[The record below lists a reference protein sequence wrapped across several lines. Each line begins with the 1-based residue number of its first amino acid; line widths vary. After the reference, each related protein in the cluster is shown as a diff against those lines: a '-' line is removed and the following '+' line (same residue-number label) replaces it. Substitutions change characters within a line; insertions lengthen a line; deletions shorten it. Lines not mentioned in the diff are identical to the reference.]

1 MTTIKNNAIEME
13 RICYKSLLSI
23 FMSMGFRNDI
33 ANEIDLLKIE
43 LKVIDKHTRL
53 LEECIRSLK
62 SHKYLHENEGMLT
75 ISKVIQDEL
84 RDFDWQVTL
93 QKSTIEMPEM
103 ANHAKLLFA
112 CLEGLQSIFQGKVN
126 ATDVM
131 FPDGSMELVS
141 GVYKGNEQ
149 ADYFNDILCQVVE
162 NIVADNV
169 EALGEGEKFTILEVG
184 AGTGGTSNLLFKVLS
199 AYKDKI
205 SYVYTD
211 LSKSFLFHAEKH
223 YKSIAPY
230 LETKL
235 FNIEKSPENQELP
248 LGSFDMVIGAN
259 VVHAT
264 KNIRNSLQNIK
275 GVLKKNGVLVLN
287 EITQN
292 DIYATLTFG
301 LLDGWWL
308 YEDAEVRLEGSP
320 GLSTVGW
327 QKVLTDTGFVNAM
340 NYPEDEELFQ
350 QIIISQ
356 SDGEI
361 ILVKEEVKVAQSVRE
376 IKSDKAAIDSNNA
389 TESSQT
395 VDIREIENFIKAKL
409 ALVLKM
415 EVSEF
420 DEITPMSD
428 YGVDSIIGL
437 ELIKEINETLTDAIP
452 TTILFDYPTIKEFS
466 KYLAEEHSSAFTM
479 QPAVSKNETRLE
491 NEVLKQPVETIKLE
505 TIKEEETVFFINKE
519 KSQAQRLWLEK
530 PATIAD
536 IKVVG
541 FNLPAIQQDEVLVEI
556 SHFSL
561 NFGDLLCV
569 KGLYP
574 TMPPYPFSPGF
585 EASGTIMEV
594 GERVTNFKTGDRVI
608 VMTDGS
614 YGLHSTHCVAN
625 ELQLLSIPENQ
636 SFEEACAI
644 PTVAMTMVEAFRRVQ
659 IKKGDYILIQTATGG
674 IGHIA
679 VQLAKYFELKI
690 IATAGSDDKINYLK
704 QIGVPYTINYREQN
718 FEEEVNKITN
728 GQGVMVVVNTLSGE
742 NIQKGINCLGKR
754 GQYIELSMTALKS
767 ANKIDLSKFS
777 NNQTFIAVD
786 LRKLIGEDREYIEGL
801 WAECKEYIEKGILK
815 SVISTEVAFEDYKKA
830 YTILEDRNNIGK
842 VIVRANSARTS
853 QIEIPLRNSTESK
866 KSNQNAKALDIAIV
880 GMSGQ
885 YGSAKDLNDFWE
897 KIKEGESLI
906 EEVPNDRWNI
916 EEHFSADQ
924 EVANKTY
931 SKWGSFLRDIDKFDP
946 LFFRI
951 SGKEAEGMDPQQRLF
966 LEHCWKA
973 FEDAAIVSDQL
984 NGAKCGIYVG
994 AGQGDYV
1001 QTNNL
1006 ENAAIYWGNSS
1017 AILASRI
1024 SYFLNL
1030 KGPAIAIDTACSSS
1044 LVAIEMACK
1053 SLYHKEI
1060 DVALSGGVFI
1070 NTTPRFY
1077 KLSSKAGMLSKD
1089 GQCYAFDH
1097 RANGFVPGE
1106 GVGVLVLKRLEDAKR
1121 DGDYIHG
1128 IIKGVETNQDGTTN
1142 GILAPSMKSQE
1153 ELENAVY
1160 QKYDIHP
1167 DSITYIEAHGTG
1179 TGLGDPIE
1187 FEGLTRAFRKQTNNT
1202 NYCGLGSV
1210 KTNIGHTVYA
1220 AGVAGVQKVILALQ
1234 HKKIPPTLNYEKANS
1249 LINLENSPFYITNK
1263 IQDWVTADATP
1274 RRAAVSSFG
1283 FSGTNA
1289 HLVVEEYEN
1298 KHQQNRSNK
1307 EFVIPISAK
1316 SEKALERQI
1325 KQFVDY
1331 LEQKPVISIA
1341 DVAYTLQV
1349 GRQSMEFRSVF
1360 ITDSITDFLI
1370 KLKNDK
1376 STVSSSAI
1384 SAKEKNQFKTF
1395 LSNGAGEAYIKYAT
1409 EHNEYQSLA
1418 SLWAMGVAV
1427 DWNKLYSDNKE
1438 KPQRISLPTYAFE
1451 KDRYWLKNNTIIE
1464 SNQGI
1469 QKRHPLLH
1477 QSVSVDEGIQKFCST
1492 YLGEEHFFR
1501 DHIFRNKK
1509 ILPGVAYLELAKTA
1523 GEKSIEKH
1531 ITQFKNVLWLQPIW
1545 HQGNEVKIETEII
1558 KQKGSLQYVVYSNI
1572 EGKDTLGSEKQ
1583 IHSQGEL
1590 TSIEV
1595 STPIKHDIEKIKKSL
1610 NKSISRDAFYKTYQE
1625 IGLELGTSFR
1635 GVQHLW
1641 YNSSE
1646 AISKIELP
1654 KGEGYTLTPG
1664 IMDSALQTCIGIN
1677 LEKEVTGLLFPF
1689 SVEQIDIYQP
1699 LEENIW
1705 SYVRKSKNN
1714 KSDEVINYDVDIC
1727 NLNGEVL
1734 IAFQNVL
1741 FLPERKT
1748 MPEIITTEQAQF
1760 YKPVWKETP
1769 ISAKRNAEV
1778 KRKIVICDAAPEMAA
1793 HFHELLN
1800 TDIAVIEANSAE
1812 TYFEKTIAIIKELI
1826 TSKET
1831 VELILAYPI
1840 NKQLDI
1846 AFLSAL
1852 LKTASLENSK
1862 IITKMIGVDKEFTI
1876 SNSVVISKI
1885 IENEIASTDQ
1895 EIKYTKGNRNCKQ
1908 LELVSLPNSKGKT
1921 AIKRNGL
1928 YVITGGMGSLGRIL
1942 ATHISNHKKAK
1953 VILLGRK
1960 RLNKS
1965 QQDFIGNLP
1974 NATYMICDLAS
1985 EQKVQN
1991 TISKIKTKFGNI
2003 NGLIHAAGITKD
2015 SLILAKTEEEAKS
2028 VFTPKMEGLKH
2039 LDEVCKDEPLDFM
2052 MLFSS
2057 IVSELGN
2064 IGQSDYAAA
2073 NAYLNNY
2080 ALYREEK
2087 RLQGNRQGKTYS
2099 IGWGFWQDGGMRLQ
2113 NEQIAYLETQW
2124 GMKPMPTE
2132 VGLELFETILSANS
2146 QNIIVAYGD
2155 SKKIGNVITNHFT
2168 EKKKDENAVEQIG
2181 KNVREALT
2189 DKLHLLIADLLKLD
2203 KDKIERDKDLALYG
2217 VDSILLTELNAEL
2230 NAYYEIS
2237 LLPSVFYN
2245 NTTIESLAEHL
2256 LEEYNAAV
2264 HDKHQ
2269 DIDAVISE
2277 NGSSN
2282 KHTSSST
2289 KNNEHS
2295 LSQLDTN
2302 ELQST
2307 IEGSSY
2313 LIQFHKIVPEKP
2325 NVFIIPGVPGIAYGY
2340 YELAEQFSK
2349 YGNCYGITM
2358 QGIFDNKK
2366 PLDSIEKMASHNVAE
2381 IAKIAQPDSAIYLVT
2396 HSFGGLI
2403 SYEMVKQLQALCIE
2417 VKQIFMLDCFPN
2429 TLSSNEMDKTVL
2441 FLNLFPE
2448 IFDKVEIEA
2457 LKNRVQAILQEK
2469 NTVRKELLYDFITTN
2484 GVTVNEQMFGKLW
2497 DVFDVSMSCTYEM
2510 DIQHQVPITLAKV
2523 KDQVITNGSYD
2534 LGWSPYFEQV
2544 EVIDVE
2550 GDHFSIIRE
2559 PHCSKWVK
2567 EITFYKEQKEQ
2578 ESLN

>member
-1 MTTIKNNAIEME
+1 MTTIKNNAIEMQ
-13 RICYKSLLSI
+13 RICHNSLLSI
-23 FMSMGFRNDI
+23 LTSMGFRSGI
-33 ANEIDLLKIE
+33 ANEIDQLKTE
-43 LKVIDKHTRL
+43 LKVVDKHTRL

-62 SHKYLHENEGMLT
+62 SYDYLHENEGVLT
-75 ISKVIQDEL
+75 LTAIAQEEL
-84 RDFDWQVTL
+84 RDFDRQVTL
-93 QKSTIEMPEM
+93 QNIFTDMPEM
-103 ANHAKLLFA
+103 AGHATLLQV
-112 CLEGLQSIFQGKVN
+112 CLDGLQSIFQGKVN

-162 NIVADNV
+162 NIVADNI
-169 EALGEGEKFTILEVG
+169 ENLGEGEKFTILEVG
-184 AGTGGTSNLLFKVLS
+184 AGTGGTSNLLFQVLS
-199 AYKDKI
+199 TYKNKI

-223 YKSIAPY
+223 FKAIAPY

-264 KNIRNSLQNIK
+264 KNIRKSLQNIK
-275 GVLKKNGVLVLN
+275 GVLKRNGVLVLN
-287 EITQN
+287 EIAQN

-320 GLSTVGW
+320 GLSTKGW
-327 QKVLTDTGFVNAM
+327 QKVLTDTGFVNTM
-340 NYPEDEELFQ
+340 SYPEDEELFQ

-361 ILVKEEVKVAQSVRE
+361 ILAAEDVKAEPSLRE
-376 IKSDKAAIDSNNA
+376 TKSDR
-389 TESSQT
+389 TEIVSKQAVGTSQV
-395 VDIREIENFIKAKL
+395 VDIKEVENFIKNKL

-437 ELIKEINETLTDAIP
+437 ELIKEINETLTNAIP

-466 KYLAEEHSSAFTM
+466 KYLAEEHSSAFTI
-479 QPAVSKNETRLE
+479 QPTVSESEIKAENKTE
-491 NEVLKQPVETIKLE
+491 NEVLSQKIEIE
-505 TIKEEETVFFINKE
+505 KEEETSFFANKE
-519 KSQAQRLWLEK
+519 KGRAQRLWLEK
-530 PATIAD
+530 PATIDD
-536 IKVVG
+536 IKIVN
-541 FNLPAIQQDEVLVEI
+541 FDLPAMQQDEVVVEI

-585 EASGTIMEV
+585 EASGTIIAT
-594 GERVTNFKTGDRVI
+594 GNKVTNFSIGDRVI

-625 ELQLLSIPENQ
+625 ELQLLPIPENQ

-644 PTVAMTMVEAFRRVQ
+644 PTVAMTMVEAFRRVHV
-659 IKKGDYILIQTATGG
+659 KKGDYILVQTATGG

-679 VQLAKYFELKI
+679 IQLAKHLELKV
-690 IATAGSDDKINYLK
+690 IATAGSTLKVDYLRE
-704 QIGVPYTINYREQN
+704 IGVEHAINYREQD
-718 FEEEVNKITN
+718 FEEEVNSITN
-728 GQGVMVVVNTLSGE
+728 GQGVTVVVNTLSGE

-767 ANKIDLSKFS
+767 ANHIDLSKFS

-786 LRKLIGEDREYIEGL
+786 LRKLIGEDRDYIEGL
-801 WAECKEYIEKGILK
+801 WAECKEYIENGILK
-815 SVISTEVAFEDYKKA
+815 SVISTEVPFEDYKKA
-830 YTILEDRNNIGK
+830 YKILEDRDNIGK
-842 VIVRANSARTS
+842 VIVRANSARTA
-853 QIEIPLRNSTESK
+853 QIEIPSSSSK
-866 KSNQNAKALDIAIV
+866 EIKQSNQKTKALDIAIV

-885 YGSAKDLNDFWE
+885 YGSAKDLNDFWT

-924 EVANKTY
+924 EEANKTY

-973 FEDAAIVSDQL
+973 FEDAAIVTDKL

-1001 QTNNL
+1001 QTTNL

-1053 SLYHKEI
+1053 SLYHKEVDI
-1060 DVALSGGVFI
+1060 ALSGGVFI

-1153 ELENAVY
+1153 ELENEVY

-1167 DSITYIEAHGTG
+1167 DSITYVEAHGTG

-1234 HKKIPPTLNYEKANS
+1234 NKIIPPSLNYEEKNS
-1249 LINLENSPFYITNK
+1249 LINLENSPFYITDK
-1263 IQDWVTADATP
+1263 IQDWAHSAATP

-1298 KHQQNRSNK
+1298 KHQKNISSK

-1325 KQFVDY
+1325 INLIDY
-1331 LEQKPVISIA
+1331 LEQKPAISIS
-1341 DVAYTLQV
+1341 DVAYTWQV
-1349 GRQSMEFRSVF
+1349 GRQPMEFRSVF
-1360 ITDSITDFLI
+1360 ITDSVADFLI
-1370 KLKNDK
+1370 KLKNNK
-1376 STVSSSAI
+1376 GLVNSNTA
-1384 SAKEKNQFKTF
+1384 SAKEKEQFKTF

-1418 SLWAMGVAV
+1418 NLWAMGVSV
-1427 DWNKLYSDNKE
+1427 DWNKLYSNNQE

-1451 KDRYWLKNNTIIE
+1451 KDRYWLKANTIIE
-1464 SNQGI
+1464 SNSGI
-1469 QKRHPLLH
+1469 QKLHPLLH
-1477 QSVSVDEGIQKFCST
+1477 QRINADGGNQKFSST

-1501 DHIFRNKK
+1501 DHIFRNEK

-1523 GEKSIEKH
+1523 GEKSINKN
-1531 ITQFKNVLWLQPIW
+1531 ITQLKNVLWLQPIW
-1545 HQGNEVKIETEII
+1545 HRGKTVQIETEII
-1558 KQKGSLQYVVYSNI
+1558 KQEDNLQYVIYSNI
-1572 EGKDTLGSEKQ
+1572 ETGGVSGQEKQ
-1583 IHSQGEL
+1583 IHGQGEL
-1590 TSIEV
+1590 ASAETSAPV
-1595 STPIKHDIEKIKKSL
+1595 KHDIEKIKKSL
-1610 NKSISRDAFYKTYQE
+1610 SKSISRDAFYKKYQE
-1625 IGLELGTSFR
+1625 IGLELGASFR

-1641 YNSSE
+1641 FSSSE

-1654 KGEGYTLTPG
+1654 KGEGYALTPG
-1664 IMDSALQTCIGIN
+1664 IMDSALQTCIGVN

-1689 SVEQIDIYQP
+1689 SLEQIDIYQP

-1727 NLNGEVL
+1727 NENGEVL

-1748 MPEIITTEQAQF
+1748 APQTTPTEETQL
-1760 YKPVWKETP
+1760 YKSVWKETP
-1769 ISAKRNAEV
+1769 ISSKKNLEV
-1778 KRKIVICDAAPEMAA
+1778 KRKIIICEAVPEMVL
-1793 HFHELLN
+1793 HFNEFLN
-1800 TDIAVIEANSAE
+1800 ADIEIIEAESPE
-1812 TYFEKTIAIIKELI
+1812 VYFEKTIAIIKQVI
-1826 TSKET
+1826 ASKEN
-1831 VELILAYPI
+1831 VEVILVYPVS
-1840 NKQLDI
+1840 KQLEI
-1846 AFLSAL
+1846 EFLSAL

-1862 IITKMIGVDKEFTI
+1862 IITKMIGVDMEFTK
-1876 SNSVVISKI
+1876 SNSDAIYKI
-1885 IENEIASTDQ
+1885 VGNELETTDQ
-1895 EIKYTKGNRNCKQ
+1895 EIKYAKGNRNCKE
-1908 LELVSLPNSKGKT
+1908 LELVRLSNSKEKT
-1921 AIKRNGL
+1921 TIKRNGR
-1928 YVITGGMGSLGRIL
+1928 YVITGGMGSLGRIF
-1942 ATHISNHKKAK
+1942 ATYITSKKAK

-1960 RLNKS
+1960 KLNKS
-1965 QQDFIGNLP
+1965 QTDFIESLP
-1974 NATYMICDLAS
+1974 NAAYMICDIANK
-1985 EQKVQN
+1985 QKVQS
-1991 TISKIKTKFGNI
+1991 TVSKIKKEYGNI
-2003 NGLIHAAGITKD
+2003 NGIIHAAGITRD
-2015 SLILAKTEEEAKS
+2015 SLIQVKTEEEVKS
-2028 VFTPKMEGLKH
+2028 VFAPKTEGLKN
-2039 LDEVCKDEPLDFM
+2039 LDEVCKNEPLDFM

-2064 IGQSDYAAA
+2064 IGQSDYTAA

-2080 ALYREEK
+2080 ALYREEE
-2087 RLQGNRQGKTYS
+2087 RLRGNRKGKTYS
-2099 IGWGFWQDGGMRLQ
+2099 IGWGFWQDGGMRLHE
-2113 NEQIAYLETQW
+2113 EQIAYLDAQW
-2124 GMKPMPTE
+2124 GMKPMPTDL
-2132 VGLELFETILSANS
+2132 GLELFETILATAS
-2146 QNIIVAYGD
+2146 QNLLVAYGD
-2155 SKKIGNVITNHFT
+2155 SKKINNIITNRFI
-2168 EKKKDENAVEQIG
+2168 EKKKVENVVEQNEENI
-2181 KNVREALT
+2181 KEKLQ

-2203 KDKIERDKDLALYG
+2203 KAKIDRDKDLAAYG
-2217 VDSILLTELNAEL
+2217 VDSILLTELNSEL

-2256 LEEYNAAV
+2256 LEEYNSEV
-2264 HDKHQ
+2264 HNKHQ
-2269 DIDAVISE
+2269 EVKEEFSEKDSANKNDLSDAK
-2277 NGSSN
+2277 G
-2282 KHTSSST
+2282 
-2289 KNNEHS
+2289 NEHS
-2295 LSQLDTN
+2295 LSQLDVSK
-2302 ELQST
+2302 LQST

-2313 LIQFHKIVPEKP
+2313 LIQFHKIAPEKT
-2325 NVFIIPGVPGIAYGY
+2325 NIFIIPGVPGIAYGY
-2340 YELAEQFSK
+2340 YELAEQFST

-2358 QGIFDNKK
+2358 QGIFDSKK
-2366 PLDSIEKMASHNVAE
+2366 PLDSIEKMAAHNVAE
-2381 IAKIAQPDSAIYLVT
+2381 ITKITPPNSEIHLVT

-2403 SYEMVKQLQALCIE
+2403 SYEMVKQLQELDIE

-2457 LKNRVQAILQEK
+2457 LKSKVHSILQEK
-2469 NTVRKELLYDFITTN
+2469 NTDRKELLYNFITTN
-2484 GVTVNEQMFGKLW
+2484 GVTVNQNMFDKLW
-2497 DVFDVSMSCTYEM
+2497 DVFDISMSCSYEM

-2523 KDQVITNGSYD
+2523 KDKVITNELYD
-2534 LGWSPYFEQV
+2534 LGWSQYFEEV

-2559 PHCSKWVK
+2559 PYCSKWVR
-2567 EITFYKEQKEQ
+2567 EITFYKEKTEQ
-2578 ESLN
+2578 VSLIR

>member
-1 MTTIKNNAIEME
+1 MTTIKNNAIEMQK
-13 RICYKSLLSI
+13 ICHQSLLRI
-23 FMSMGFRNDI
+23 LMNMGFRNGI
-33 ANEIDLLKIE
+33 ASEIDLLKIE

-53 LEECIRSLK
+53 LGECIRSLK
-62 SHKYLHENEGMLT
+62 GCNYLQEDQGILT
-75 ISKVIQDEL
+75 IRKETQDEL
-84 RDFDWQVTL
+84 KDFDWQVTL
-93 QKSTIEMPEM
+93 QKSAIEMPEM
-103 ANHAKLLFA
+103 ANHAKLLEA

-149 ADYFNDILCQVVE
+149 ADYFNDVLCQVVE
-162 NIVADNV
+162 NIVAENI
-169 EALGEGEKFTILEVG
+169 ETLAEGEKFTILEVG
-184 AGTGGTSNLLFKVLS
+184 AGTGGTSNLLFQVLG

-211 LSKSFLFHAEKH
+211 LSKSFLFYAEKH
-223 YKSIAPY
+223 YKTIAPY

-235 FNIEKSPENQELP
+235 FNIEKSLVNQEVP
-248 LGSFDMVIGAN
+248 LGSFDIVIGAN

-264 KNIRNSLQNIK
+264 KNIRKSLQNIK

-287 EITQN
+287 EIAQN

-320 GLSTVGW
+320 GLSTAGW
-327 QKVLTDTGFVNAM
+327 QRVLTDTGFVNAIS
-340 NYPEDEELFQ
+340 YPEDEELFQ

-361 ILVKEEVKVAQSVRE
+361 ILADEEVKVAQSERE
-376 IKSDKAAIDSNNA
+376 TKSDK
-389 TESSQT
+389 TEIVSKKAEVSQA
-395 VDIREIENFIKAKL
+395 VNSKGIEDFIKEKL

-437 ELIKEINETLTDAIP
+437 ELIKEINETLTNAIP
-452 TTILFDYPTIKEFS
+452 TTILFDYPTIKELS
-466 KYLAEEHSSAFTM
+466 KFLAEEHSSDFAK
-479 QPAVSKNETRLE
+479 QPSVSKNEIKVE
-491 NEVLKQPVETIKLE
+491 NEAPKQQLEAIQSETIQ
-505 TIKEEETVFFINKE
+505 KEETPFFINKE
-519 KSQAQRLWLEK
+519 KSQAQRLWIEK
-530 PATIAD
+530 PATIDD
-536 IKVVG
+536 IKVVD

-585 EASGTIMEV
+585 EASGTIMET
-594 GERVTNFKTGDRVI
+594 GARINNFKKGDRVI

-625 ELQLLSIPENQ
+625 ELQLLPIPENQ

-644 PTVAMTMVEAFRRVQ
+644 PTVAMTMVEAFRRVHV
-659 IKKGDYILIQTATGG
+659 KKGDYILVQTATGG

-679 VQLAKYFELKI
+679 IQQAKHLELNI
-690 IATAGSDDKINYLK
+690 IATAGTDDKINYLK
-704 QIGVPYTINYREQN
+704 QIGVPYAINYREQD
-718 FEEEVNKITN
+718 FEEEVNRITN

-767 ANKIDLSKFS
+767 ANKIDLRKFS

-786 LRKLIGEDREYIEGL
+786 LRKLIGEDREYIESL

-815 SVISTEVAFEDYKKA
+815 SVISTEVPFADYKKA
-830 YTILEDRNNIGK
+830 YRILEDRNNIGK
-842 VIVRANSARTS
+842 VIVRANTVRTS
-853 QIEIPLRNSTESK
+853 QQEIPSNNTSERVLSK
-866 KSNQNAKALDIAIV
+866 QNPKALDIAIV

-885 YGSAKDLNDFWE
+885 YGSAKDLNDFWK
-897 KIKEGESLI
+897 KIEGGESLI

-946 LFFRI
+946 IFFRI

-973 FEDAAIVSDQL
+973 FEDAAIVTDQL

-1053 SLYHKEI
+1053 SLYHKEVDI
-1060 DVALSGGVFI
+1060 ALSGGVFI

-1153 ELENAVY
+1153 ELENEVY

-1167 DSITYIEAHGTG
+1167 DSITYVEAHGTG

-1187 FEGLTRAFRKQTNNT
+1187 FEGLTRAFRKQTDKT
-1202 NYCGLGSV
+1202 NFCGLGSV

-1234 HKKIPPTLNYEKANS
+1234 HKKIPPTLNYEKKNS
-1249 LINLENSPFYITNK
+1249 LINLENSPFYITDK
-1263 IQDWVTADATP
+1263 IQDWATANATP

-1298 KHQQNRSNK
+1298 KHQKKLYDK
-1307 EFVIPISAK
+1307 EFVMPISAK

-1325 KQFVDY
+1325 ENLIDY
-1331 LEQKPVISIA
+1331 LEQKTAISIT
-1341 DVAYTLQV
+1341 DVAYTLQI
-1349 GRQSMEFRSVF
+1349 GRQPMEFRRVC
-1360 ITDSITDFLI
+1360 ITYSIADFLI

-1376 STVSSSAI
+1376 SAVSTNII

-1395 LSNGAGEAYIKYAT
+1395 LSNGAGEAYIKHAI
-1409 EHNEYQSLA
+1409 ENNEYQSLA
-1418 SLWAMGVAV
+1418 NLWAMGVTV
-1427 DWNKLYSDNKE
+1427 DWNKLYSNNQE

-1451 KDRYWLKNNTIIE
+1451 KDSYWLKGNTITE
-1464 SNQGI
+1464 SNQEI
-1469 QKRHPLLH
+1469 QKQHPLLH
-1477 QSVSVDEGIQKFCST
+1477 QRVSVGNGTQKFSSI

-1501 DHIFRNKK
+1501 DHIFRNEK

-1523 GEKSIEKH
+1523 GEKSIEKN

-1545 HQGNEVKIETEII
+1545 HKGKAVKIEAEII
-1558 KQKGSLQYVVYSNI
+1558 KQGENLQYVVYSNI
-1572 EGKDTLGSEKQ
+1572 QGTASSDLEKQ

-1610 NKSISRDAFYKTYQE
+1610 DKNISRAAFYKKYQE
-1625 IGLELGTSFR
+1625 IGLDLGASFR

-1646 AISKIELP
+1646 ALSKIELP
-1654 KGEGYTLTPG
+1654 KGEGYALTPG

-1727 NLNGEVL
+1727 NENGDVL
-1734 IAFQNVL
+1734 IAFQNLL

-1748 MPEIITTEQAQF
+1748 TPKATATEQTQL
-1760 YKPVWKETP
+1760 YKSVWKETP
-1769 ISAKRNAEV
+1769 ISNKRNAEV
-1778 KRKIVICDAAPEMAA
+1778 KRKIIICDAAPEMAEYFNESL
-1793 HFHELLN
+1793 H
-1800 TDIAVIEANSAE
+1800 TDITVIEANAAE
-1812 TYFEKTIAIIKELI
+1812 TYFEKTLAIIKQLI
-1826 TSKET
+1826 ASKET
-1831 VELILAYPI
+1831 VELVLVYPTS
-1840 NKQLDI
+1840 KQLDI

-1862 IITKMIGVDKEFTI
+1862 IITKMIGVDKEFTKLNNAAI
-1876 SNSVVISKI
+1876 SQI
-1885 IENEIASTDQ
+1885 IENEIATTDQ
-1895 EIKYTKGNRNCKQ
+1895 EIKYAKGNRNCKQ
-1908 LELVSLPNSKGKT
+1908 LELVGLPTSKGKAT
-1921 AIKRNGL
+1921 IKRNGL

-1942 ATHISNHKKAK
+1942 ATYISSHKKSK

-1965 QQDFIGNLP
+1965 QQDFVGNLP
-1974 NATYMICDLAS
+1974 NATYMICDLS
-1985 EQKVQN
+1985 GKQKVEN
-1991 TISKIKTKFGNI
+1991 TVAKIKTKYGNI
-2003 NGLIHAAGITKD
+2003 NGIIHAAGITRD
-2015 SLILAKTEEEAKS
+2015 SLIQAKTEEEVRS
-2028 VFTPKMEGLKH
+2028 VFAPKIEGLNY
-2039 LDEVCKDEPLDFM
+2039 LDEVSKNEPLDFM

-2064 IGQSDYAAA
+2064 IGQSDYTAA

-2080 ALYREEK
+2080 ALFREEE
-2087 RLQGNRQGKTYS
+2087 RLHGNRHGKTYS

-2113 NEQIAYLETQW
+2113 NEQIAYLDKQW

-2132 VGLELFETILSANS
+2132 VGLELFETILATNS
-2146 QNIIVAYGD
+2146 QNVLVAYGD
-2155 SKKIGNVITNHFT
+2155 PRKIGNVITNQFT
-2168 EKKKDENAVEQIG
+2168 EKKKDENAVEQIE
-2181 KNVREALT
+2181 KNVREELS

-2203 KDKIERDKDLALYG
+2203 KGKIDRDKDLAEYG
-2217 VDSILLTELNAEL
+2217 VDSILLTELNSEL

-2256 LEEYNAAV
+2256 LEEFHAAV
-2264 HDKHQ
+2264 HNKHQ
-2269 DIDAVISE
+2269 EVDAVILE
-2277 NGSSN
+2277 NESSN
-2282 KHTSSST
+2282 KSTLSST
-2289 KNNEHS
+2289 KSNEHS
-2295 LSQLDTN
+2295 LSQLDSN

-2313 LIQFHKIVPEKP
+2313 LIQFHKILPEKR

-2358 QGIFDNKK
+2358 QGIFDAKK
-2366 PLDSIEKMASHNVAE
+2366 PLDSIEKMAAHNVAE
-2381 IAKIAQPDSAIYLVT
+2381 IAKIAQPNSAIYLVT

-2403 SYEMVKQLQALCIE
+2403 SYEMVKQLQVLNIE
-2417 VKQIFMLDCFPN
+2417 VRQIFMLDCFPN

-2457 LKNRVQAILQEK
+2457 LKNRVHAILQEK
-2469 NTVRKELLYDFITTN
+2469 HTVRKELLYDFITTK
-2484 GVTVNEQMFGKLW
+2484 GVTVNQQMFGKLW

-2534 LGWSPYFEQV
+2534 LGWSPYFENV
-2544 EVIDVE
+2544 EVLDVE

-2578 ESLN
+2578 ETLN